1 MPPRLGIDS
10 LAMFGRYN
18 YANAEDGLAEHSHPG
33 AQLRRHQ
40 QIRAIAARLRG
51 EFRDLA
57 QVFGNRTWLAGRGAD
72 GYVYLF
78 LNQIIS

>member
-1 MPPRLGIDS
+1 MENRPLPRPLSRRQHLGIRPVS
-10 LAMFGRYN
+10 G
-18 YANAEDGLAEHSHPG
+18 G
-33 AQLRRHQ
+33 AQLRRQQ

-57 QVFGNRTWLAGRGAD
+57 QVVGNRTWLAGRGAD

-78 LNQIIS
+78 LNQ

>member
-1 MPPRLGIDS
+1 MHLREARQTVSFRIFRGI
-10 LAMFGRYN
+10 FFIG
-18 YANAEDGLAEHSHPG
+18 
-33 AQLRRHQ
+33 
-40 QIRAIAARLRG
+40 AARLRG